1 MFGVLLE
8 NDHVVGHI
16 HCSVLF
22 HHRQVTN
29 NMGKKG
35 KRKWKRKR
43 RGSLRRNH
51 DKARHYM
58 QLKNKYLTLKNSWIP
73 DPENHIHPTL
83 RIREK
88 FLQIYLPYS
97 EDQREVST
105 NLLQGHEPP
114 LMQEPVF
121 VRCPK
126 TNGSTSDPS
135 GIFTP
140 SYSTLQRK
148 EKKSSYSV

>member
-29 NMGKKG
+29 NTEKKG
-35 KRKWKRKR
+35 KRKLKRKR

-88 FLQIYLPYS
+88 FLQIYCKVMNHLLCKNQCLFAVQKPMAAQAIPAESLLPPTVHY
-97 EDQREVST
+97 
-105 NLLQGHEPP
+105 N
-114 LMQEPVF
+114 
-121 VRCPK
+121 
-126 TNGSTSDPS
+126 
-135 GIFTP
+135 
-140 SYSTLQRK
+140 
-148 EKKSSYSV
+148 EKKKNPPIRFKN